1 MARLG
6 GAKSMTA
13 ADDRIH
19 EALEARESFVL
30 DAGAGSGK
38 TYSLINALNH
48 LRSDAWREQFRAN
61 RQLTAC
67 ITYTN
72 VAKDEILERTEHDEL
87 LRVATIHEFLWS
99 VINDYP
105 VELKA
110 AVTKLNDSL
119 SDRSSRKKEP
129 GSLAEAFA
137 RGVRIAYS
145 EFGSNFLDGRISHDD
160 LLEVARHMFEDH
172 PRLSA
177 LVGARFPVILVDEY
191 QDTSALVVEILVD
204 CLRRHAPNTVVGFF
218 GDKRQAI
225 YPNVVGEL
233 SEHHLSQLVPI
244 KKEENYRCSLAVME
258 LLNKLRDDIQQAP
271 AGENAKG
278 AVRFIGLRTE
288 SNCSIQEA
296 YESGADDL
304 EDAPPF
310 EETKTLYLTHRL
322 ISREAGYAQ
331 LFGAYNKRGGYRKDE
346 FQAGTE
352 AAISFIAFVVNDLA
366 EAWQKDDEVRAL
378 QLLQVH
384 DFRITSHDQLE
395 QTRST
400 LDRLSELLTRNA
412 PVRDVVALVSDSA
425 LLTIPDRLA
434 EHLELA
440 RTPDNE
446 VEDDDR
452 KDHEWISSLLD
463 VPFAEIS
470 AYRRIH
476 QNSTPYSTQHGVKG
490 QEFHTVVLVLDDIG
504 ANWNQYSFGKYL
516 AGGDTSEARASR
528 TGNLFYVSCSRAI
541 VNLVVIDACYSDD
554 NRVAGVTN
562 LFDDTQV
569 IG

>member
-6 GAKSMTA
+6 RVNAMTA
-13 ADDRIH
+13 ADDQIR

-48 LRSDAWREQFRAN
+48 LRSDVWREKFRAN
-61 RQLTAC
+61 RQLIAC

-72 VAKDEILERTEHDEL
+72 VAKDEILERTEHDDL

-99 VINDYP
+99 LIRDYP
-105 VELKA
+105 AELKA
-110 AVTKLNDSL
+110 AVAKLNDEL
-119 SDRSSRKKEP
+119 PDRSSRKKDPEH
-129 GSLAEAFA
+129 LAEAFA
-137 RGVRIAYS
+137 QGVRVAYS
-145 EFGSNFLDGRISHDD
+145 EFGSNFLEGRISHDD
-160 LLEVARHMFEDH
+160 LLAVARHMFDDY

-204 CLRRHAPNTVVGFF
+204 CLRRHTTNTVVGFF

-233 SEHHLSQLVPI
+233 SEQHLSQLVPI
-244 KKEENYRCSLAVME
+244 KKEENYRCSLAVLE

-278 AVRFIGLRTE
+278 AVRFIGLRPAP
-288 SNCSIQEA
+288 NCSIRTA
-296 YESGADDL
+296 YESVADDL
-304 EDAPPF
+304 EDAPSF
-310 EETKTLYLTHRL
+310 EETKILYLTHRL

-331 LFGAYNKRGGYRKDE
+331 LLGAYSKRGGYRKDE

-352 AAISFIAFVVNDLA
+352 AAISFIAFVVNELA
-366 EAWQKDDEVRAL
+366 EAWQKGDEVRAL

-384 DFRITSHDQLE
+384 DFRIHSHGQLE
-395 QTRST
+395 QTRMT
-400 LDRLSELLTRNA
+400 LDRLSELLTGNA
-412 PVRDVVALVSDSA
+412 PVRDVMALVSDSD
-425 LLTIPDRLA
+425 LLTIPDRLGDY
-434 EHLELA
+434 LELA
-440 RTPDNE
+440 CKPDDQ

-452 KDHEWISSLLD
+452 KDHEWISLLLD
-463 VPFAEIS
+463 VPFTEIS

-490 QEFHTVVLVLDDIG
+490 QEFHTVILVLG
-504 ANWNQYSFGKYL
+504 STPFP
-516 AGGDTSEARASR
+516 R
-528 TGNLFYVSCSRAI
+528 TV
-541 VNLVVIDACYSDD
+541 
-554 NRVAGVTN
+554 
-562 LFDDTQV
+562 
-569 IG
+569 